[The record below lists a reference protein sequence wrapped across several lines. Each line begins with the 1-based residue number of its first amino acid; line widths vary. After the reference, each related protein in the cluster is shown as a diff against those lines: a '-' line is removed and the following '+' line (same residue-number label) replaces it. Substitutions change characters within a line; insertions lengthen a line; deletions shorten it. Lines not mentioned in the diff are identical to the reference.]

1 MFRATPKLLL
11 VPAIALALTL
21 GGCTSEGAAQAGAAS
36 TTGSVANS
44 HLTQILKSKTIKI
57 AVSAD
62 SPGYGVMKSS
72 GEHEGFDIDVAN
84 ALGAS
89 LGAKIEFVTATNES
103 RIPLLQTDKADVV
116 IATFTA
122 SDARAQVV
130 DMSEPYAASSTVFM
144 VPAGSPIASYA
155 DLDGKSVATSRGSV
169 GEQILK
175 EKFPN
180 AKIAGFNTTADS
192 IQALKSGKVDALIEN
207 NAIVGG
213 LVKSDPSGF
222 QVLKGEPI
230 KPALFSLGIKQGD
243 QTWLNYLNNF
253 IRNYTISG
261 QNEASLQKWFG
272 LELPPFL
279 AH

>member
-1 MFRATPKLLL
+1 MFRATKKLLL
-11 VPAIALALTL
+11 VPAVALALVMT
-21 GGCTSEGAAQAGAAS
+21 GCTSDGAS
-36 TTGSVANS
+36 TGGSSGGASVTDS
-44 HLTQILKSKTIKI
+44 HLTQILKTKKIRI

-62 SPGYGVMKSS
+62 SPGYGVMNSS

-84 ALGAS
+84 ALGKS
-89 LGAKIEFVTATNES
+89 LDAEIEFVTATNES

-130 DMSEPYAASSTVFM
+130 DMSDPYAASSTVFM
-144 VPAGSPIASYA
+144 VPADSPISSYA

-175 EKFPN
+175 ASFPK
-180 AKIAGFNTTADS
+180 ATITGFNTTADS

-213 LVKSDPSGF
+213 LVKDSNSAFRMLEGP
-222 QVLKGEPI
+222 PI
-230 KPALFSLGIKQGD
+230 KPALFSIGVKQGD

-253 IRNYTISG
+253 IRNYSASG

-272 LELPPFL
+272 LSLPGFL
-279 AH
+279 TY

>member
-11 VPAIALALTL
+11 VPAVALALTL
-21 GGCTSEGAAQAGAAS
+21 GGCSSGGASNGSGATSGA
-36 TTGSVANS
+36 VADS
-44 HLTQILKSKTIKI
+44 HLTQILKSKTVKI

-62 SPGYGVMKSS
+62 SPGYGVMNSD
-72 GEHEGFDIDVAN
+72 GTHEGFDIDVAN

-89 LGAKIEFVTATNES
+89 LGAKVEFVTATNES
-103 RIPLLQTDKADVV
+103 RIPLLQTDKADAV

-144 VPAGSPIASYA
+144 VPAGSPISSYA
-155 DLDGKSVATSRGSV
+155 DLDGKAVATSRGSV

-175 EKFPN
+175 ASFPN
-180 AKIAGFNTTADS
+180 AKITGFNTTADS

-213 LVKSDPSGF
+213 LVKKDPSAF
-222 QVLKGEPI
+222 QVLKGDPI
-230 KPALFSLGIKQGD
+230 KPALFSIGVKQGD

-253 IRNYTISG
+253 LRNYNISG
-261 QNEASLQKWFG
+261 HNAASLQKWFG
-272 LELPPFL
+272 LSLPPFL

>member
-11 VPAIALALTL
+11 VPAVALALTL
-21 GGCTSEGAAQAGAAS
+21 GGCSSGGASNGSGAATGAV
-36 TTGSVANS
+36 GDS
-44 HLTQILKSKTIKI
+44 HLTQILKSKTVRI

-62 SPGYGVMKSS
+62 SPGYGVMNSS
-72 GEHEGFDIDVAN
+72 GTHEGFDIDVAN

-89 LGAKIEFVTATNES
+89 LGAKVEFVTATNES
-103 RIPLLQTDKADVV
+103 RIPLLQTDKADAV

-144 VPAGSPIASYA
+144 VPQGSPISSYA
-155 DLDGKSVATSRGSV
+155 DLDGKAVATSRGSV

-175 EKFPN
+175 ASFPN
-180 AKIAGFNTTADS
+180 AKITGFNTTADS

-213 LVKSDPSGF
+213 LVKKEPSAF
-222 QVLKGEPI
+222 RVLKGDPI
-230 KPALFSLGIKQGD
+230 KPALFSIGVKQGD

-253 IRNYTISG
+253 LRNYNISG

-272 LELPPFL
+272 LSLPPFL

>member
-11 VPAIALALTL
+11 VPAVALALTL
-21 GGCTSEGAAQAGAAS
+21 GGCSSGGASNGSGAATGAV
-36 TTGSVANS
+36 GDS
-44 HLTQILKSKTIKI
+44 HLTQILKSKTVRI

-62 SPGYGVMKSS
+62 SPGYGVMNSS
-72 GEHEGFDIDVAN
+72 GAHEGFDIDVAN

-89 LGAKIEFVTATNES
+89 LGAKVEFVTATNES
-103 RIPLLQTDKADVV
+103 RIPLLQTDKADAV

-144 VPAGSPIASYA
+144 VPAGSPISSYA
-155 DLDGKSVATSRGSV
+155 DLDGKAVATSRGSV

-175 EKFPN
+175 ASFPN
-180 AKIAGFNTTADS
+180 AKITGFNTTADS

-213 LVKSDPSGF
+213 LVKKEPSAF
-222 QVLKGEPI
+222 QVLKGDPI
-230 KPALFSLGIKQGD
+230 KPALFSIGVKQGD

-253 IRNYTISG
+253 LRNYNISG

-272 LELPPFL
+272 LSLPPFL

>member
-11 VPAIALALTL
+11 VPAVALALTL
-21 GGCTSEGAAQAGAAS
+21 GGCSSGGASNGSGAATGAV
-36 TTGSVANS
+36 GDS
-44 HLTQILKSKTIKI
+44 HLTQILKSKTVRI

-62 SPGYGVMKSS
+62 SPGYGVMNSS
-72 GEHEGFDIDVAN
+72 GTHEGFDIDVAN

-89 LGAKIEFVTATNES
+89 LGAKVEFVTATNES
-103 RIPLLQTDKADVV
+103 RIPLLQTDKADAV

-144 VPAGSPIASYA
+144 VPTGSPISSYA
-155 DLDGKSVATSRGSV
+155 DLDGKAVATSRGSV

-175 EKFPN
+175 ASFPN
-180 AKIAGFNTTADS
+180 AKITGFNTTADS

-213 LVKSDPSGF
+213 LVKKEPSAF
-222 QVLKGEPI
+222 QVLKGDPI
-230 KPALFSLGIKQGD
+230 KPALFSIGVKQGD

-253 IRNYTISG
+253 LRNYNISG

-272 LELPPFL
+272 LSLPPFL

>member
-1 MFRATPKLLL
+1 M
-11 VPAIALALTL
+11 
-21 GGCTSEGAAQAGAAS
+21 
-36 TTGSVANS
+36 N
-44 HLTQILKSKTIKI
+44 
-57 AVSAD
+57 
-62 SPGYGVMKSS
+62 SS
-72 GEHEGFDIDVAN
+72 GTHEGFDIDVAN

-89 LGAKIEFVTATNES
+89 LGAKVEFVTATNES

-144 VPAGSPIASYA
+144 VPAGSPISSYG

-175 EKFPN
+175 ASFPN
-180 AKIAGFNTTADS
+180 AKITGFNTTADS

-207 NAIVGG
+207 NAIIGG
-213 LVKSDPSGF
+213 LVKKEPSAF
-222 QVLKGEPI
+222 QVLKGDPI
-230 KPALFSLGIKQGD
+230 KPALFSIGVKQGD

-253 IRNYTISG
+253 IRNYNISG

-272 LELPPFL
+272 LSLPPFL

>member
-11 VPAIALALTL
+11 VPAVALALAV
-21 GGCTSEGAAQAGAAS
+21 GGCSSNGAANAGAAP
-36 TTGSVANS
+36 GAVADS
-44 HLTQILKSKTIKI
+44 HLTKVLKSKTVKI

-62 SPGYGVMKSS
+62 SPGFGVMNSS
-72 GEHEGFDIDVAN
+72 GDREGFDIDVAN

-89 LGAKIEFVTATNES
+89 LGAKVEFVTATNES

-130 DMSEPYAASSTVFM
+130 EMSDPYAASSTVFM
-144 VPAGSPIASYA
+144 VPAGSPITTYA

-175 EKFPN
+175 ASFPN
-180 AKIAGFNTTADS
+180 AKVTGFNTTADS

-213 LVKSDPSGF
+213 LVKKEPAAF
-222 QVLKGEPI
+222 QVVKGDPI
-230 KPALFSLGIKQGD
+230 KPALFSIGVKPGD

-253 IRNYTISG
+253 IRNYNISG

-272 LELPPFL
+272 LSLPPFL

>member
-1 MFRATPKLLL
+1 MFRATPKLLF

-21 GGCTSEGAAQAGAAS
+21 GGCSSGGAAGAAS
-36 TTGSVANS
+36 TTGAVADS
-44 HLTQILKSKTIKI
+44 HLTQILKSKKIKI
-57 AVSAD
+57 AVSSD
-62 SPGYGVMKSS
+62 SPGYGVMTSS

-89 LGAKIEFVTATNES
+89 LGAEVEFVAATNES
-103 RIPLLQTDKADVV
+103 RIPLLQTDKADAV

-144 VPAGSPIASYA
+144 VPAGSPISSYA

-175 EKFPN
+175 ATFPN

-207 NAIVGG
+207 NAIIGG
-213 LVKSDPSGF
+213 LVKNEPSAFKVLDGDP
-222 QVLKGEPI
+222 I
-230 KPALFSLGIKQGD
+230 RPALFSIGVKQGD

-253 IRNYTISG
+253 IRNYNISG

-272 LELPPFL
+272 LDLPPFL

>member
-11 VPAIALALTL
+11 VPAVALALTL
-21 GGCTSEGAAQAGAAS
+21 GGCSSGGASNGSGAATGAV
-36 TTGSVANS
+36 GDS
-44 HLTQILKSKTIKI
+44 HLTQILKSKTVRI

-62 SPGYGVMKSS
+62 SPGYGVMNSS
-72 GEHEGFDIDVAN
+72 GAHEGFDIDVAN

-89 LGAKIEFVTATNES
+89 LGAKVEFVTATNES
-103 RIPLLQTDKADVV
+103 RIPLLQTDKADAV

-144 VPAGSPIASYA
+144 VPAGSPISSYG

-175 EKFPN
+175 ASFPN
-180 AKIAGFNTTADS
+180 AKITGFNTTADS

-213 LVKSDPSGF
+213 LVKKEPSAF
-222 QVLKGEPI
+222 QVLKGDPI
-230 KPALFSLGIKQGD
+230 KPALFSIGVKQGD

-253 IRNYTISG
+253 LRNYNISG

-272 LELPPFL
+272 LSLPPFL

>member
-1 MFRATPKLLL
+1 LLL
-11 VPAIALALTL
+11 VPAVALALTL
-21 GGCTSEGAAQAGAAS
+21 GGCSSGGASNGAGAAA
-36 TTGSVANS
+36 GAVGDS

-62 SPGYGVMKSS
+62 SPGYGVLNST
-72 GEHEGFDIDVAN
+72 GTHEGFDIDVAN

-89 LGAKIEFVTATNES
+89 LGAKVEFVTATNES

-144 VPAGSPIASYA
+144 VPAGSPISSYA

-175 EKFPN
+175 ASFPN
-180 AKIAGFNTTADS
+180 AKITGFNTTADS

-213 LVKSDPSGF
+213 LVKNEPSAY
-222 QVLKGEPI
+222 QVVKGDPI
-230 KPALFSLGIKQGD
+230 KPALFSIGVKQGD

-253 IRNYTISG
+253 IRNYNISG

-272 LELPPFL
+272 LTLPPFL

>member
-11 VPAIALALTL
+11 VPAVALALLL
-21 GGCTSEGAAQAGAAS
+21 GGCSSGGAANAGGAG
-36 TTGSVANS
+36 TTSVADS

-62 SPGYGVMKSS
+62 SPGYGVMNSS
-72 GEHEGFDIDVAN
+72 GAREGFDIDLAN

-103 RIPLLQTDKADVV
+103 RIPLLQTDKADAV

-130 DMSEPYAASSTVFM
+130 EMSDPYAASSTVFM
-144 VPAGSPIASYA
+144 VPSASQINSYA

-175 EKFPN
+175 SNFPN
-180 AKIAGFNTTADS
+180 AKITGFNTTADS

-213 LVKSDPSGF
+213 LVKNDPSAF
-222 QVLKGEPI
+222 RLLKGDPI
-230 KPALFSLGIKQGD
+230 KPALFSIGVKQGD

-253 IRNYTISG
+253 IRNYNISG
-261 QNEASLQKWFG
+261 QNEAALQKWFG
-272 LELPPFL
+272 LSLPPFL

>member
-11 VPAIALALTL
+11 VPAVALALTL
-21 GGCTSEGAAQAGAAS
+21 GGCSSGGASNGSGAATGA
-36 TTGSVANS
+36 VADS
-44 HLTQILKSKTIKI
+44 HLTQILKSKTVRI
-57 AVSAD
+57 AVSSD
-62 SPGYGVMKSS
+62 SPGYGVMKSD
-72 GEHEGFDIDVAN
+72 GTHEGFDIDVAN

-89 LGAKIEFVTATNES
+89 LGAKVEFVTATNES
-103 RIPLLQTDKADVV
+103 RIPLLQTDKADAV

-175 EKFPN
+175 ASFPN
-180 AKIAGFNTTADS
+180 AKITGFNTTADS

-213 LVKSDPSGF
+213 LVKKEPSAF
-222 QVLKGEPI
+222 QVLKGDPI
-230 KPALFSLGIKQGD
+230 KPALFSIGVKQGD

-253 IRNYTISG
+253 LRNYNISG

-272 LELPPFL
+272 LSLPAFL

>member
-11 VPAIALALTL
+11 VPAVALALTL
-21 GGCTSEGAAQAGAAS
+21 GGCSSGGASNAAGAA
-36 TTGSVANS
+36 TGAVADS
-44 HLTQILKSKTIKI
+44 HLTQILKSKKIKI

-62 SPGYGVMKSS
+62 SPGYGVLNST
-72 GEHEGFDIDVAN
+72 GTHEGFDIDVAN

-89 LGAKIEFVTATNES
+89 LGAEIEFVTATNES
-103 RIPLLQTDKADVV
+103 RIPLLQTDKADAV

-144 VPAGSPIASYA
+144 VPAGSPISSYA

-175 EKFPN
+175 ASFPN
-180 AKIAGFNTTADS
+180 AKITGFNTTADS

-207 NAIVGG
+207 NAIIGG
-213 LVKSDPSGF
+213 LVKNEPTAF
-222 QVLKGEPI
+222 QVLKGDPI
-230 KPALFSLGIKQGD
+230 KPALFSIGVKQGD

-253 IRNYTISG
+253 LRNYNISG
-261 QNEASLQKWFG
+261 QNAASLQKWFG
-272 LELPPFL
+272 LPLPSFL

>member
-1 MFRATPKLLL
+1 MFKATPKLLL

-21 GGCTSEGAAQAGAAS
+21 GGCSSGGASAGAAS
-36 TTGSVANS
+36 ATGAVADS
-44 HLTQILKSKTIKI
+44 HLTQILKTKTIKI

-62 SPGYGVMKSS
+62 SPGYGVMTSS

-103 RIPLLQTDKADVV
+103 RIPLLQTDKADAV

-175 EKFPN
+175 ATFPN

-207 NAIVGG
+207 NAIIGG
-213 LVKSDPSGF
+213 LVKSEPSAF
-222 QVLKGEPI
+222 QVLKGDPI
-230 KPALFSLGIKQGD
+230 RPALFSIGVKQGD
-243 QTWLNYLNNF
+243 QTWVNYINNF

>member
-11 VPAIALALTL
+11 VPAVALALAL
-21 GGCTSEGAAQAGAAS
+21 GGCTSGGAANAGGAG
-36 TTGSVANS
+36 TTSVADS
-44 HLTQILKSKTIKI
+44 HLTQILKSKTVKI

-62 SPGYGVMKSS
+62 SPGYGVMNSS
-72 GEHEGFDIDVAN
+72 GAREGFDIDLAN

-103 RIPLLQTDKADVV
+103 RIPLLQTDKADAV

-130 DMSEPYAASSTVFM
+130 EMSDPYAASSTVFM
-144 VPAGSPIASYA
+144 VPTSSTIGSYA

-175 EKFPN
+175 STFPN
-180 AKIAGFNTTADS
+180 AKITGFNTTADS

-213 LVKSDPSGF
+213 LVKNEPSAF
-222 QVLKGEPI
+222 KIVKGDPI
-230 KPALFSLGIKQGD
+230 KPALFSIGVKQGD

-253 IRNYTISG
+253 IRNYNISG

-272 LELPPFL
+272 LSLPPFL

>member
-11 VPAIALALTL
+11 VPAVALALTL
-21 GGCTSEGAAQAGAAS
+21 AGCTSGGASNGAGAA
-36 TTGSVANS
+36 TGAVTDS
-44 HLTQILKSKTIKI
+44 HLTQILKSKKIKI

-62 SPGYGVMKSS
+62 SPGYGVLSS
-72 GEHEGFDIDVAN
+72 NGTHEGFDIDVAN

-89 LGAKIEFVTATNES
+89 LGAEIEFVTATNES
-103 RIPLLQTDKADVV
+103 RIPLLQTDKADAV

-144 VPAGSPIASYA
+144 VPVGSPISSYA

-175 EKFPN
+175 ASFPN
-180 AKIAGFNTTADS
+180 AKITGFNTTADS

-207 NAIVGG
+207 NAIIGG
-213 LVKSDPSGF
+213 LVKNEPTAF
-222 QVLKGEPI
+222 QVLKGDPI
-230 KPALFSLGIKQGD
+230 KPALFSIGVKQGD

-253 IRNYTISG
+253 LRNYNISG
-261 QNEASLQKWFG
+261 QNAASLQKWFG
-272 LELPPFL
+272 LSLPSFL

>member
-11 VPAIALALTL
+11 VPAVALALTL
-21 GGCTSEGAAQAGAAS
+21 GGCSSGGASNGPGATAGAV
-36 TTGSVANS
+36 GDS

-62 SPGYGVMKSS
+62 SPGYGVMNST
-72 GEHEGFDIDVAN
+72 GTHEGFDIDVAN

-89 LGAKIEFVTATNES
+89 LGAKVEFVTATNES
-103 RIPLLQTDKADVV
+103 RIPLLQTDKADAV

-144 VPAGSPIASYA
+144 VPAGSPISSYA

-175 EKFPN
+175 ASFPN
-180 AKIAGFNTTADS
+180 AKITGFNTTADS

-213 LVKSDPSGF
+213 LVKKEPSAF
-222 QVLKGEPI
+222 QVLKGDPI
-230 KPALFSLGIKQGD
+230 KPALFSIGVKQGD

-253 IRNYTISG
+253 IRNYNISG

-272 LELPPFL
+272 LTLPPFL

>member
-11 VPAIALALTL
+11 VPAVALALTL
-21 GGCTSEGAAQAGAAS
+21 AGCTSGGASNGAGAA
-36 TTGSVANS
+36 TGAVTDS
-44 HLTQILKSKTIKI
+44 HLTQILKSKKIKI

-62 SPGYGVMKSS
+62 SPGYGVLNSN
-72 GEHEGFDIDVAN
+72 GTHEGFDIDVAN

-89 LGAKIEFVTATNES
+89 LGAEIEFVTATNES
-103 RIPLLQTDKADVV
+103 RIPLLQTDKADAV

-144 VPAGSPIASYA
+144 VPVGSPISSYA

-175 EKFPN
+175 ASFPN
-180 AKIAGFNTTADS
+180 AKITGFNTTADS

-207 NAIVGG
+207 NAIIGG
-213 LVKSDPSGF
+213 LVKNEPTAF
-222 QVLKGEPI
+222 QVLKGDPI
-230 KPALFSLGIKQGD
+230 KPALFSIGVKQGD

-253 IRNYTISG
+253 LRNYNISG
-261 QNEASLQKWFG
+261 QNAASLQKWFG
-272 LELPPFL
+272 LSLPSFL

>member
-11 VPAIALALTL
+11 VPAVALALAV
-21 GGCTSEGAAQAGAAS
+21 GGCSSGGAANAGASA
-36 TTGSVANS
+36 GAVADS
-44 HLTQILKSKTIKI
+44 HLTKIVKSKTIKI

-62 SPGYGVMKSS
+62 SPGYGVMSSS
-72 GEHEGFDIDVAN
+72 GSYEGFDIDVAN

-89 LGAKIEFVTATNES
+89 LGAKVEFVTATNES

-130 DMSEPYAASSTVFM
+130 EMSDPYAASSTVFM

-175 EKFPN
+175 ASFPN
-180 AKIAGFNTTADS
+180 AKVTGFNTTADS

-213 LVKSDPSGF
+213 LVKKEPSAF
-222 QVLKGEPI
+222 QVVKGDPI
-230 KPALFSLGIKQGD
+230 KPALFSIGVKPGD

-253 IRNYTISG
+253 IRNYNISG

-272 LELPPFL
+272 LSLPPFL

>member
-11 VPAIALALTL
+11 VPAVALALTL
-21 GGCTSEGAAQAGAAS
+21 GGCSSGGASNGSGAATGAV
-36 TTGSVANS
+36 GDS
-44 HLTQILKSKTIKI
+44 HLTQILKSKTVKI

-62 SPGYGVMKSS
+62 SPGYGVMNSS
-72 GEHEGFDIDVAN
+72 GTHEGFDIDVAN

-89 LGAKIEFVTATNES
+89 LGAKVEFVTATNES
-103 RIPLLQTDKADVV
+103 RIPLLQTDKADAV

-144 VPAGSPIASYA
+144 VPAGSSISSYA
-155 DLDGKSVATSRGSV
+155 DLDGKAVATSRGSV

-175 EKFPN
+175 ASFPK
-180 AKIAGFNTTADS
+180 AKITGFNTTADS

-213 LVKSDPSGF
+213 LVKKEPSAF
-222 QVLKGEPI
+222 QVLKGDPI
-230 KPALFSLGIKQGD
+230 KPALFSIGVKQGD

-253 IRNYTISG
+253 LRNYNISG

-272 LELPPFL
+272 LSLPPFL

>member
-11 VPAIALALTL
+11 VPAVALALTL
-21 GGCTSEGAAQAGAAS
+21 GGCSSGGASNGSGATSGA
-36 TTGSVANS
+36 VADS
-44 HLTQILKSKTIKI
+44 HLTQILKSKTVKI

-62 SPGYGVMKSS
+62 SPGYGVMNSD
-72 GEHEGFDIDVAN
+72 GTHEGFDIDVAN

-89 LGAKIEFVTATNES
+89 LGAKVEFVTATNES
-103 RIPLLQTDKADVV
+103 RIPLLQTDKADAV

-144 VPAGSPIASYA
+144 VPAGSPISSYA
-155 DLDGKSVATSRGSV
+155 DLDGKAVATSRGSV

-175 EKFPN
+175 ASFPN
-180 AKIAGFNTTADS
+180 AKITGFNTTADS

-213 LVKSDPSGF
+213 LVKKDPSAF
-222 QVLKGEPI
+222 QVLKGDPI
-230 KPALFSLGIKQGD
+230 KPALFSIGVKQGD

-253 IRNYTISG
+253 LRNYNISG
-261 QNEASLQKWFG
+261 QNAASLQKWFG
-272 LELPPFL
+272 LSLPPFL

>member
-21 GGCTSEGAAQAGAAS
+21 GGCSSGGASAGAAS
-36 TTGSVANS
+36 ATGAVADS
-44 HLTQILKSKTIKI
+44 HLTQILKTKTIKI

-62 SPGYGVMKSS
+62 SPGYGVMTSS

-89 LGAKIEFVTATNES
+89 LGAKVEFVTATNES
-103 RIPLLQTDKADVV
+103 RIPLLQTDKADAV

-130 DMSEPYAASSTVFM
+130 DMSAPYAASSTVFM
-144 VPAGSPIASYA
+144 VPAGSPVASYA

-175 EKFPN
+175 ANFPN

-207 NAIVGG
+207 NAI
-213 LVKSDPSGF
+213 
-222 QVLKGEPI
+222 
-230 KPALFSLGIKQGD
+230 
-243 QTWLNYLNNF
+243 
-253 IRNYTISG
+253 
-261 QNEASLQKWFG
+261 
-272 LELPPFL
+272 
-279 AH
+279 